1 MASTFK
7 SVTDTMN
14 DMSIVT
20 WSVKTRSGSL
30 LGYQHDPKMDIDL
43 SIARLRK
50 LLEGQQGDFVRVELA
65 PATGQGKGG
74 DLKKIIKMDVDLS
87 TVNPNVSG
95 IGQIM
100 PSQDFTRL
108 EKMIAELSAQNQALT
123 AKLIES
129 KYENKIKEL
138 EQQINGVNDSDPIG
152 RVIDLVIPIL
162 AAYVPKM
169 VSPDGNPA
177 AINGVPDPVE
187 RLLSADPDGM
197 KVIEAIA
204 NLAEKNPGMY
214 NQYKPILLNL

>member
-1 MASTFK
+1 MTSTFK
-7 SVTDTMN
+7 SVTDTMS
-14 DMSIVT
+14 DMKIST
-20 WSVKTRSGSL
+20 WSVRSRSGEL
-30 LGYQHDPKMDIDL
+30 IDFQHDKIDVDM

-50 LLEGQQGDFVRVELA
+50 CLEGLQGDYVRVELD
-65 PATGQGKGG
+65 PPPGGKGG
-74 DLKKIIKMDVDLS
+74 NLKKVIKKNVDLS
-87 TVNPNVSG
+87 TVNPQMSG
-95 IGQIM
+95 IGQPM
-100 PSQDFTRL
+100 PTHDFTRL
-108 EKMIAELSAQNQALT
+108 EKMISELSAQNQALT

-169 VSPDGNPA
+169 VSPDGNPP

>member
-1 MASTFK
+1 MS
-7 SVTDTMN
+7 
-14 DMSIVT
+14 DMKIST
-20 WSVKTRSGSL
+20 WSVRSRSGEL
-30 LGYQHDPKMDIDL
+30 IDFQHDKIDVDM

-50 LLEGQQGDFVRVELA
+50 CLEGLQGDYVRVELD
-65 PATGQGKGG
+65 PPPGGKGG
-74 DLKKIIKMDVDLS
+74 NLKKVIKKNVDLS
-87 TVNPNVSG
+87 TVNPQMSG
-95 IGQIM
+95 IGQPM
-100 PSQDFTRL
+100 PTHDFTRL
-108 EKMIAELSAQNQALT
+108 EKMISELSAQNQALT

-169 VSPDGNPA
+169 VSPDGNPP

-187 RLLSADPDGM
+187 RLLAADPDGM